1 MLLEMAVQIICQS
14 SKKTP
19 EEGGPWLRCCC
30 SGWQLTQQQEVGRWQ
45 THKADVLLSFSIWM
59 RALVLL
65 LFPSHTGRKCQWY
78 IFIRMN
84 RTLDRGKAI
93 ATYWKPRVNEKPNTV
108 LIALWESDGTIICSA
123 SVFFLKKD
131 SFVDRIEGNHHI
143 LTCINNTG
151 IKRVNNYYFLSLLC
165 TRLSVISSP
174 PFPLFLTSFFPLL
187 SPLATV
193 HQSEWPPHCSLQTPS
208 MLLSQR
214 ICACYSL
221 CLEFSSSTCVHGL
234 LCHFNKSPLKFI
246 SEERPCL
253 ATLIPSGIFGYSL
266 AFYSAF
272 VSLHSP
278 LCHRT
283 IKHTFLY
290 FPD

>member
-1 MLLEMAVQIICQS
+1 MWNLQPWLWFNGSHFGNQIMVQFFKGLRFPSGSSCNFKKDGMMLLEMAVQIICQS

-19 EEGGPWLRCCC
+19 GEGGPWLRRCC

-123 SVFFLKKD
+123 SVFFWKRTVL
-131 SFVDRIEGNHHI
+131 
-143 LTCINNTG
+143 LTELREI
-151 IKRVNNYYFLSLLC
+151 I
-165 TRLSVISSP
+165 
-174 PFPLFLTSFFPLL
+174 TS
-187 SPLATV
+187 
-193 HQSEWPPHCSLQTPS
+193 
-208 MLLSQR
+208 
-214 ICACYSL
+214 
-221 CLEFSSSTCVHGL
+221 
-234 LCHFNKSPLKFI
+234 
-246 SEERPCL
+246 
-253 ATLIPSGIFGYSL
+253 
-266 AFYSAF
+266 
-272 VSLHSP
+272 
-278 LCHRT
+278 
-283 IKHTFLY
+283 
-290 FPD
+290 